1 MKPFHIEIL
10 SPERP
15 FYVGDALSLVLPI
28 ADGYIGIMASHS
40 PMMAAIVPGEVK
52 YTLPCGETVI
62 CAVSQGMADVS
73 DNGVKL
79 LCESVL
85 LPSEIDEAEERRRAE
100 IARSEMSKKQ
110 SYKDYRLSQ
119 LTFAKAMN
127 NLRVKKHSDV
137 NM

>member
-1 MKPFHIEIL
+1 
-10 SPERP
+10 
-15 FYVGDALSLVLPI
+15 
-28 ADGYIGIMASHS
+28 
-40 PMMAAIVPGEVK
+40 
-52 YTLPCGETVI
+52 
-62 CAVSQGMADVS
+62 MADVS